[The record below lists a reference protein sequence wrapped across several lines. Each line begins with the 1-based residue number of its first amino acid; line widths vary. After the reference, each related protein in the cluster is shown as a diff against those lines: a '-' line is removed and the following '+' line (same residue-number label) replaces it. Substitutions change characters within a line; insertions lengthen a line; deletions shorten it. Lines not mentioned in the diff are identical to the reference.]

1 MRGFRGE
8 KAEENLWK
16 IADAGLKD
24 ESFTR
29 GDVKL
34 KECGWFLREV
44 QISTREEQE
53 EKKRGRERESLEW

>member
-44 QISTREEQE
+44 
-53 EKKRGRERESLEW
+53 